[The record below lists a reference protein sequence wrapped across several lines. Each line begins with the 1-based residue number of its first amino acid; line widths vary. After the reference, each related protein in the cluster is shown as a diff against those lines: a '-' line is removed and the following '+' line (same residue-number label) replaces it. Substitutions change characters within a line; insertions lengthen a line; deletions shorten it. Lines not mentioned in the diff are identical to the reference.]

1 MSKKW
6 QWHIEYVMSK
16 KYDNDT
22 LNKTCLN
29 NMIMTHWIWR
39 RHMSRMNEACLT
51 SITHMNTSHVQNMK
65 MMRVAYE
72 WNVRHASFVCDV
84 FRFRRLDMTDSYV
97 WYMGDSLCVIR
108 GDIFTPP
115 IYHTYEY
122 VMSNVWKW
130 NRAHTNEACLACITR
145 MNTLCLK
152 YEHNICIYRYMYI
165 YMLTICVC
173 IYHIICIYIYM
184 YIYKWYVDIY
194 V

>member
-1 MSKKW
+1 
-6 QWHIEYVMSK
+6 MSK
-16 KYDNDT
+16 KYDNET

-29 NMIMTHWIWR
+29 YMIMTHWIWR

-115 IYHTYEY
+115 IYHTYKY

-130 NRAHTNEACLACITR
+130 KIGRTQMRHVSRVSHVWTR
-145 MNTLCLK
+145 CVWNMNTT
-152 YEHNICIYRYMYI
+152 YAYIDICIFTCWQYVYVYTISYVYI
-165 YMLTICVC
+165 YTC
-173 IYHIICIYIYM
+173 ISTSDM
-184 YIYKWYVDIY
+184 
-194 V
+194 